1 MLEQNSLQKQFVE
14 SYDELSEVIFR
25 HCFFRVSNRE
35 VALDL
40 TQDSF
45 AKTWQ
50 YLHKGNDIE
59 DVKAF
64 VYRVANNLVI
74 DYYRKKKS
82 SSLDALTDSEESPLQ
97 PTDDSHEQIVHAAE
111 VGRVTKVLQ
120 KVEEPYRQAVTL
132 RHIDGLSP
140 KEIAELTG
148 ETANTVSVRI
158 NRGLEKLQQLMQEH
172 E

>member
-1 MLEQNSLQKQFVE
+1 MSEQNSLQKQFVE

-40 TQDSF
+40 TQDAF
-45 AKTWQ
+45 VKTWK
-50 YLHKGNDIE
+50 YLQKGNDIE

-82 SSLDALTDSEESPLQ
+82 SSLEALTDREEVSFQ
-97 PTDDSHEQIVHAAE
+97 PTDDSHEQVVHIAE
-111 VGRVTKVLQ
+111 VEQVMKVLEH
-120 KVEEPYRQAVTL
+120 VEEPYRQAVVL
-132 RHIDGLSP
+132 RHVDGLSP
-140 KEIAELTG
+140 REIAELTG
-148 ETANTVSVRI
+148 ETANTISVRVS
-158 NRGLEKLQQLMQEH
+158 RGLEKLQRLMQEH